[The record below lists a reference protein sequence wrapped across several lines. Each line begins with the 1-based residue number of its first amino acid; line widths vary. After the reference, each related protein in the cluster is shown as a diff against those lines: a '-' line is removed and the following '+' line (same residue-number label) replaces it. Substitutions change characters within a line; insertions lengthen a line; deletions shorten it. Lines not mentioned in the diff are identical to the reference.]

1 MAENQNYTELK
12 EWAKHFLQV
21 VTSDDLYYGIF
32 LLIALLISLKAIDLV
47 FRPFRKK
54 NVISSV
60 FLKGV
65 IQAFLIITIGMKI
78 ITLSPALSGFTS
90 QILMSSSLI
99 VVVLGFVMFRA
110 DTVGAGFA
118 ILGRMF
124 SFSGA
129 GMAGK
134 MAAEAILTPDRVT
147 GLALGCLFSLP
158 VVPALEK
165 KLRVPGREALR
176 EAGADLLALAGL
188 AVCLLAMAGGGFS
201 PFIYQQF

>member
-54 NVISSV
+54 NVIYSG

-78 ITLSPALSGFTS
+78 N
-90 QILMSSSLI
+90 
-99 VVVLGFVMFRA
+99 V
-110 DTVGAGFA
+110 
-118 ILGRMF
+118 RMF
-124 SFSGA
+124 LDW
-129 GMAGK
+129 K
-134 MAAEAILTPDRVT
+134 M
-147 GLALGCLFSLP
+147 
-158 VVPALEK
+158 K
-165 KLRVPGREALR
+165 W
-176 EAGADLLALAGL
+176 
-188 AVCLLAMAGGGFS
+188 LAMKIAVNV
-201 PFIYQQF
+201 PTNVM